1 MAAPQ
6 VNRKARGRLATND
19 NETIVVA
26 DELDTEA
33 HRLAANENETVVI
46 APKNDDD
53 TVSTDEPDTE
63 AHRLA
68 ANDNETTVKG
78 LGGSRAMARSSP
90 RLPTRP
96 AVATRRHRQGPRPR
110 AQACTPG
117 PNLR

>member
-6 VNRKARGRLATND
+6 VNSKARGRLATND

-68 ANDNETTVKG
+68 VERQRDDG
-78 LGGSRAMARSSP
+78 QRGSAARE
-90 RLPTRP
+90 R
-96 AVATRRHRQGPRPR
+96 
-110 AQACTPG
+110 
-117 PNLR
+117 

>member
-6 VNRKARGRLATND
+6 VNSKARGRLATND

-68 ANDNETTVKG
+68 SNDNETTVKG
-78 LGGSRAMARSSP
+78 AR
-90 RLPTRP
+90 RLESDSKEPPTAP
-96 AVATRRHRQGPRPR
+96 DAARR
-110 AQACTPG
+110 
-117 PNLR
+117 